1 MLLENELKEETSR
14 QIEEN
19 RYILN
24 TVLGEKVMAINYKI
38 WPKCRVEP
46 IFKIIWWVNYH
57 E

>member
-1 MLLENELKEETSR
+1 MLLENELKEEISR

-38 WPKCRVEP
+38 
-46 IFKIIWWVNYH
+46 
-57 E
+57 